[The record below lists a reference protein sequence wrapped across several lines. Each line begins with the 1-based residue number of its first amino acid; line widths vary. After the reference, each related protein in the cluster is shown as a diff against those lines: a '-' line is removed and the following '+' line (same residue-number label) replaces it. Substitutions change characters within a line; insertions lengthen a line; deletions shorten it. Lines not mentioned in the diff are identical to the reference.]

1 VVCHCYVLIVVGRSF
16 YTGKKKSYRLN
27 SARTILFYFFIL
39 VLPPSYAQQAEE
51 IIKTGNDLYRKGEYE
66 KASGE
71 FQKVSTDQRA
81 KFNYGNALYKQNKK
95 DEAAAVY
102 DGLSTIENK
111 PELRS
116 QSFYNKGVILSG
128 RQKLE
133 ESIEAYKNTL
143 RLDPDDI
150 QARENLQKA
159 LLELKKKQPPKKVEK
174 KTPQQKPPPQPKMNR
189 KQAEQ
194 KLKQLQQKEKET
206 QQRMQKKSPSG
217 EMQIKDW

>member
-1 VVCHCYVLIVVGRSF
+1 M
-16 YTGKKKSYRLN
+16 
-27 SARTILFYFFIL
+27 RTILFYFFIL
-39 VLPPSYAQQAEE
+39 VLPASYAQQAEE

-66 KASGE
+66 KASVE

-81 KFNYGNALYKQNKK
+81 KFNFGNALYKQNKK

-111 PELRS
+111 LELRS
-116 QSFYNKGVILSG
+116 QSYYNKGVILSG

-150 QARENLQKA
+150 EARENLQKA
-159 LLELKKKQPPKKVEK
+159 LLELKKKQPPKKIEK
-174 KTPQQKPPPQPKMNR
+174 KTPQQKPPPRPKMNP

>member
-1 VVCHCYVLIVVGRSF
+1 MR
-16 YTGKKKSYRLN
+16 
-27 SARTILFYFFIL
+27 AILFYFFIL
-39 VLPPSYAQQAEE
+39 VLPASYAQQAEE

-143 RLDPDDI
+143 RLDPDDM

-159 LLELKKKQPPKKVEK
+159 LLELKKKQPPKKVENK

-194 KLKQLQQKEKET
+194 KLKHLQQKEKET

-217 EMQIKDW
+217 TLQIKDW

>member
-1 VVCHCYVLIVVGRSF
+1 
-16 YTGKKKSYRLN
+16 LN
-27 SARTILFYFFIL
+27 LTRTILFYFFIL

-159 LLELKKKQPPKKVEK
+159 LLELNKKQPPKKVENK
-174 KTPQQKPPPQPKMNR
+174 KTPQQKPPPKPKMNR

-217 EMQIKDW
+217 PLQIKDW

>member
-1 VVCHCYVLIVVGRSF
+1 MN
-16 YTGKKKSYRLN
+16 KM
-27 SARTILFYFFIL
+27 RTILFYFFIL
-39 VLPPSYAQQAEE
+39 VLPASYAQQAEE

-159 LLELKKKQPPKKVEK
+159 LLELKRKQPPKKVENK

-217 EMQIKDW
+217 PLQIKDW

>member
-1 VVCHCYVLIVVGRSF
+1 MNL
-16 YTGKKKSYRLN
+16 T
-27 SARTILFYFFIL
+27 RTILFYFFIL

-159 LLELKKKQPPKKVEK
+159 LLELNKKQPPKKVENK
-174 KTPQQKPPPQPKMNR
+174 KTPQQKPPPKPKMNR

-217 EMQIKDW
+217 PLQIKDW

>member
-1 VVCHCYVLIVVGRSF
+1 
-16 YTGKKKSYRLN
+16 LN
-27 SARTILFYFFIL
+27 LTRTILFYFFIL

-159 LLELKKKQPPKKVEK
+159 LLELKKKQPPKKVENK
-174 KTPQQKPPPQPKMNR
+174 KTPQQKPPPKPKMNR

-217 EMQIKDW
+217 PLQIKDW

>member
-1 VVCHCYVLIVVGRSF
+1 MNVM
-16 YTGKKKSYRLN
+16 
-27 SARTILFYFFIL
+27 RTILFYFFIL
-39 VLPPSYAQQAEE
+39 VLPASYAQQAEE

-66 KASGE
+66 KASVE

-81 KFNYGNALYKQNKK
+81 KFNFGNALYKQNKK

-111 PELRS
+111 LELRS
-116 QSFYNKGVILSG
+116 QSYYNKGVILSG

-150 QARENLQKA
+150 EARENLQKA
-159 LLELKKKQPPKKVEK
+159 LLELKKKQPPKKIEK
-174 KTPQQKPPPQPKMNR
+174 KTPQQKPPPRPKMNP

>member
-1 VVCHCYVLIVVGRSF
+1 MNMM
-16 YTGKKKSYRLN
+16 K
-27 SARTILFYFFIL
+27 TILFSFFIL
-39 VLPPSYAQQAEE
+39 VLPASYAQQTEE

-66 KASGE
+66 KAGGE

-128 RQKLE
+128 KQKLE

-159 LLELKKKQPPKKVEK
+159 LLELKKKQPPKVEKK
-174 KTPQQKPPPQPKMNR
+174 KTPQQKPPPQPKMNP

-206 QQRMQKKSPSG
+206 QQRLQKKSPSG

>member
-1 VVCHCYVLIVVGRSF
+1 
-16 YTGKKKSYRLN
+16 LN
-27 SARTILFYFFIL
+27 AMRTILFYFFIL
-39 VLPPSYAQQAEE
+39 LLPASYAQQAEE

-95 DEAAAVY
+95 DEATAVY

-116 QSFYNKGVILSG
+116 WSYYNKGVILSG

-174 KTPQQKPPPQPKMNR
+174 KKTSQQKPPPQPKMNP

-217 EMQIKDW
+217 TMQIKDW

>member
-1 VVCHCYVLIVVGRSF
+1 M
-16 YTGKKKSYRLN
+16 N
-27 SARTILFYFFIL
+27 STRTILFYFFIL
-39 VLPPSYAQQAEE
+39 VLPASYAQQAEE

-66 KASGE
+66 KASVE

-81 KFNYGNALYKQNKK
+81 KFNFGNALYKQNKK

-111 PELRS
+111 LELRS
-116 QSFYNKGVILSG
+116 QSYYNKGVILSG

-150 QARENLQKA
+150 EARENLQKA
-159 LLELKKKQPPKKVEK
+159 LLELKKKQPLKKVEN
-174 KTPQQKPPPQPKMNR
+174 KTPQQKPPPRPKMNP

>member
-1 VVCHCYVLIVVGRSF
+1 M
-16 YTGKKKSYRLN
+16 
-27 SARTILFYFFIL
+27 RTILFYFFIL
-39 VLPPSYAQQAEE
+39 VLPASYAQQAEE

-102 DGLSTIENK
+102 DGLSTIENR

-143 RLDPDDI
+143 RLDPDDM

-159 LLELKKKQPPKKVEK
+159 LLELKKKQPPKKVENK
-174 KTPQQKPPPQPKMNR
+174 KTPQQKPPPQPKINR

-217 EMQIKDW
+217 TLQIKDW

>member
-1 VVCHCYVLIVVGRSF
+1 MNMV
-16 YTGKKKSYRLN
+16 
-27 SARTILFYFFIL
+27 RTILFYFFIL
-39 VLPPSYAQQAEE
+39 VIPASYAQQAEE

-66 KASGE
+66 KASVE
-71 FQKVSTDQRA
+71 FQKLSTDQRA

-102 DGLSTIENK
+102 DGLSTTENK
-111 PELRS
+111 PGLRS
-116 QSFYNKGVILSG
+116 QSYYNKGVILSG

-174 KTPQQKPPPQPKMNR
+174 KTPQQKPPPRPKMNP